1 MDGWPPRM
9 GNARRM
15 SLVDFEFE
23 GPVVEWR
30 GLPPFYFLRIPEDE
44 SADIKVAAREIEY
57 WGQVPVVVR
66 ISDIEFGTAL
76 FPKNGR
82 YLIPLKDVVRKSAGI
97 EVDQVLAIG
106 LNVGRE

>member
-44 SADIKVAAREIEY
+44 SADIKFAAREIEY
-57 WGQVPVVVR
+57 WGPCAGSGEDQSYRVHDRTV
-66 ISDIEFGTAL
+66 SQ
-76 FPKNGR
+76 GR
-82 YLIPLKDVVRKSAGI
+82 PLSHRV
-97 EVDQVLAIG
+97 E
-106 LNVGRE
+106 GRGEQGRGERS

>member
-15 SLVDFEFE
+15 CLVDFEFE

-44 SADIKVAAREIEY
+44 SADIEFAARQIEY
-57 WGQVPVVVR
+57 WGR
-66 ISDIEFGTAL
+66 C
-76 FPKNGR
+76 R
-82 YLIPLKDVVRKSAGI
+82 
-97 EVDQVLAIG
+97 
-106 LNVGRE
+106 